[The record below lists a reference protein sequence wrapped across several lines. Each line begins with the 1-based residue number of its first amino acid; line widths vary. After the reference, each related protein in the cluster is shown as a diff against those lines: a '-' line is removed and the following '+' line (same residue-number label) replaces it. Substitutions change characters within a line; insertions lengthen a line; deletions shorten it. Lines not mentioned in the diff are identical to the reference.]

1 MYVNMYTYTQRKWWT
16 LDPIYVYVDDV
27 SIHVQKRQAA
37 RICTLWFQQVV
48 RRWLMQI
55 CHLQSLPST
64 GRNATTMM
72 HKQYIYIRFWCWLT
86 AWGSPTLRTLY
97 LEPYTTTVNKNN
109 NSPIR
114 AGLVSLWKALAA
126 APGAAG
132 NSDPKI
138 KISSP
143 QVMPVQ
149 HILSTFEIS
158 VFFQYIYLGF
168 VPNGFTAGTKQ
179 PSYPCPRPQFDFQ
192 ESRSLLSQKAV
203 SLEFRATSTMSIAEV
218 IKKQT
223 NRDTCKNYIYM
234 YVCICVDQ
242 LGRPCHILSFG
253 LPGPYVDGFK
263 KDREVI
269 YI

>member
-1 MYVNMYTYTQRKWWT
+1 M
-16 LDPIYVYVDDV
+16 
-27 SIHVQKRQAA
+27 
-37 RICTLWFQQVV
+37 
-48 RRWLMQI
+48 
-55 CHLQSLPST
+55 
-64 GRNATTMM
+64 
-72 HKQYIYIRFWCWLT
+72 T

-158 VFFQYIYLGF
+158 VFFFNIYIYIYLGF

-179 PSYPCPRPQFDFQ
+179 PSYPCPRPQFEFQ

-223 NRDTCKNYIYM
+223 NRDTCKNYIYI
-234 YVCICVDQ
+234 YVCMYM
-242 LGRPCHILSFG
+242 R
-253 LPGPYVDGFK
+253 
-263 KDREVI
+263 
-269 YI
+269 